1 MAIETLYKTL
11 NNNGEYSCG
20 DIGISKE
27 EWFELLKDSE
37 AQQYRDALF
46 CFLRMPEHAATCTA
60 VAKKHGKNYEH
71 YNAKVSNFARW
82 VQRKLNRFQ
91 VLDTDGKETFWCIP
105 MKKGWDTKQGFVWQ
119 LRDELV
125 EALRYY
131 LMKALIIRYREREP
145 FNGFREEYKWA
156 LLDETEGKGVLD
168 IIKMLPK
175 QFHGGSINL
184 IDNARVNGVLN
195 HLIEKKPIE
204 LTSVGE
210 HLITE
215 IKPIDN
221 RLMAYKVEMKSICPS
236 SWSNCANDERTAS
249 VILTCTNPERYTFYK
264 DEIYRLICQY
274 FGFDIHKPG
283 KKFSHFMEIINGFV
297 ADFGEKVQ
305 EIMLPQIDK
314 FKNKP
319 LNLAVQT
326 MFWCM
331 RGYLKEKLDR
341 TIINYWLAGFS
352 YGGTDSQ
359 LDRFISDGIWE
370 CGYNESNDS
379 DKKLLEET
387 KSISEDDIIILKSTS
402 TKGSNHDQSFLR
414 VKAVGIVTKTITT
427 IKEENGTIRCQCSVD
442 YINTDEKD
450 FDGATYG
457 SYRKTLHRADSKV
470 QAIIDYANG
479 LLNDNEIQ
487 EEPMP
492 ELKYKEYIELLQE
505 THNLVLTGA
514 PGTGKTYMARA
525 IAEEMGAV
533 TKFVQFH
540 PSYDYTDFVEG
551 LRPIEKENGQMG
563 FERRDGVFKQF
574 CKDAAYN
581 IENSQKSKQELE
593 EEQTLEDKY
602 NELIEKIENGE
613 IQDIP
618 LKTEGMTMEI
628 VRISDNNN
636 IILRTSGK
644 TDGREYI
651 VSFDRLAKL
660 AKVYPNVNSLNAITN
675 IHKAVTAAIRGC
687 HSSSY
692 WAVLNEVYRQGAST
706 TSVRPLVIK
715 KKPFVFIIDEINRG
729 EASKIFGELFFAI
742 DPGYR
747 GKTDLLVQTQYQ
759 NLVPETDVYAK
770 GFYVP
775 ENVYILATMN
785 DIDRSV
791 ESMDFAM
798 RRRFT
803 WHEITPDDTESML
816 NGWPWTDKAKETM
829 HRLNAAIAE
838 TDGLGAAYMIGPA
851 YFLKLKD
858 NGGDFEKLWKMNIQ
872 PLLKE
877 YLRGFRKSEE
887 ILDKFSKAYFDEEE
901 EATTGHPALEDED

>member
-1 MAIETLYKTL
+1 MALETIYKTV
-11 NNNGEYSCG
+11 NDNGEYSCG
-20 DIGISKE
+20 DIGITKE
-27 EWFELLKDSE
+27 EWFELLKDND

-46 CFLRMPEHAATCTA
+46 CFLRMPDHAATCTE
-60 VAKKHGKNYEH
+60 VAKIFGNSPKH
-71 YNAKVSNFARW
+71 YNAKIMNFAKWTQKR
-82 VQRKLNRFQ
+82 LNRFQ
-91 VLDTDGKETFWCIP
+91 VIGTDGEPTYWCIP
-105 MKKGWDTKQGFVWQ
+105 MKCGHDTWQGFNWQ

-125 EALRYY
+125 EALQYY

-168 IIKMLPK
+168 IIKILPK
-175 QFHGGSINL
+175 QFMGGSINL

-204 LTSVGE
+204 LTAVGE
-210 HLITE
+210 RLIDET
-215 IKPIDN
+215 KPVDD
-221 RLMAYKVEMKSICPS
+221 RLAAYKAEMKSICPS
-236 SWSNCANDERTAS
+236 SWNNYANDERTAS
-249 VILTCTNPERYTFYK
+249 VILTCINPDQYTFYK

-331 RGYLKEKLDR
+331 RGYIKEKLDR
-341 TIINYWLAGFS
+341 TIKNYWLAGFS

-359 LDRFISDGIWE
+359 LDRFISNGIWE
-370 CGYNESNDS
+370 CGYNESNES

-387 KSISEDDIIILKSTS
+387 KGISEGDIIILKSTS

-414 VKAVGIVTKTITT
+414 IKAVGIVTKGITT
-427 IKEENGTIRCQCSVD
+427 NKEEDGVIRCQCCVD

-457 SYRKTLHRADSKV
+457 SYRKTIHRADSKV
-470 QAIIDYANG
+470 QAIIDYVNG

-487 EEPMP
+487 EEPMQ
-492 ELKYKEYIELLQE
+492 ELKYKEYIELLKE

-551 LRPIEKENGQMG
+551 LRPVDKGDDQMG
-563 FERRDGVFKQF
+563 FKRRDGVFKKF
-574 CKDAAYN
+574 CREA
-581 IENSQKSKQELE
+581 IEASTGENEDSYKVALQLFKNDLR
-593 EEQTLEDKY
+593 EQ
-602 NELIEKIENGE
+602 GE
-613 IQDIP
+613 IEIP
-618 LKTEGMTMEI
+618 SYLSANSVPRTVYLSENNTVSVKVETAFSTSDERILNYMRSRDREVLGNDTYTYSIGEHIIRKYKPKTTT
-628 VRISDNNN
+628 NN
-636 IILRTSGK
+636 IDAR
-644 TDGREYI
+644 
-651 VSFDRLAKL
+651 
-660 AKVYPNVNSLNAITN
+660 
-675 IHKAVTAAIRGC
+675 
-687 HSSSY
+687 
-692 WAVLNEVYRQGAST
+692 
-706 TSVRPLVIK
+706 
-715 KKPFVFIIDEINRG
+715 PFVFIIDEINRG

-747 GKTDLLVQTQYQ
+747 GKTDFLVQTQYQ
-759 NLVPETDVYAK
+759 NLVPNDDVFAE

-803 WHEITPDDTESML
+803 WHEITPNDTESML
-816 NGWPWTDKAKETM
+816 DELKCADEAKATM

-858 NGGDFEKLWKMNIQ
+858 NGGDFDKLWKMNIE

-877 YLRGFRKSEE
+877 YLRGFRKTEE
-887 ILDKFSKAYFDEEE
+887 ILDKFSKAYFDKEQ
-901 EATTGHPALEDED
+901 EATTGHPALDE